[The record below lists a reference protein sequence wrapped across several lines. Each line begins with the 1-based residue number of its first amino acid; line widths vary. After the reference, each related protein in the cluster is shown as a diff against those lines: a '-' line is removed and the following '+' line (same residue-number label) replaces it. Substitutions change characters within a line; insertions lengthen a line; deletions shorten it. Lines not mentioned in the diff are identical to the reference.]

1 MNQIYTTINAL
12 KKAVKG
18 SRPNVKYKQIM
29 SYISTLETQ
38 LKELNSQPE
47 EENTEII
54 EDITSEEITDEQIDE
69 AINEDLLEM
78 EDLDVDLLKYENY
91 SLSELREEFPDI
103 KATSKEVFLE
113 KLYSL

>member
-1 MNQIYTTINAL
+1 MNQIYTTIDAL
-12 KKAVKG
+12 KKAVES
-18 SRPNVKYKQIM
+18 SRPNVKFKKIM

-54 EDITSEEITDEQIDE
+54 EDTTPEEITEEQIDE
-69 AINEDLLEM
+69 AINEDLVEA
-78 EDLDVDLLKYENY
+78 EDNEIDLLKYENY
-91 SLSELREEFPDI
+91 TLSELRTEFPDI
-103 KATSKEVFLE
+103 KATSKEAFLE